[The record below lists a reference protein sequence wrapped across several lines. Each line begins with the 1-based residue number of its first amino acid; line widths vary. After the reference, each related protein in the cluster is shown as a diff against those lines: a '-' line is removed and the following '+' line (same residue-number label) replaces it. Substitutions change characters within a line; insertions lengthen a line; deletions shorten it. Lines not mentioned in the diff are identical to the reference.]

1 MPTPD
6 SFTNSPNVSDWLDFT
21 RDGYVGIKTGKVEYG
36 QGILT
41 ALLQIVAEE
50 LNVPSEKCRLV
61 AASTAL
67 SPNESFTAGSLSV
80 QHSGSALRLASATA
94 RVRAGSESYWSIAAT
109 LGWDVPIDVDVL
121 VKKPDEYFLV
131 GRSTPRIDL
140 DHKVQGKP
148 SFIHD
153 VRIENLLYARVLR
166 PPTLE
171 STLMDLHQDKVS
183 LGPEIERVIVDGSF
197 VAVIAHDEYS
207 AQQVVNKLADV
218 SIWSADSRSFS
229 DEQVADFLATAPAD
243 SQVIHDQG
251 SIAREDLSYSASYFR
266 PYICHGSIGT
276 VTAVAQW
283 IDDSL
288 HIWSQTQGI
297 YPLRSD
303 LGRAFE
309 MDIDRITVTHMEGA
323 GCYGHN
329 GADDVA
335 FDAALIAQH
344 VPGKPVLVSWTRE
357 DELSWAPFGPAM
369 SVNLAAALDDSGR
382 ITHWSHTVRGNGH
395 SSRPSTLA
403 SPSLLAYAHL
413 PSGAAIPPAGDPSMM
428 RGGGTGRNA
437 IPLYEFENCQVTTQR
452 LLDMPIRTS
461 AMRALGA
468 HLNVFAIE
476 SFLDE
481 LAHDSHQDPV
491 EFRLR
496 HLSDPR
502 GRDVITKVAEISGWG
517 QKLPEGSGQGIGF
530 ARYKNR
536 GAWCAVVAQ
545 VEVETHLKVTNL
557 WIAVDVGLVIN
568 PDGVIN
574 QIEGGA
580 LQSMS
585 WTTKEQVRISMGRVI
600 SNNWEDYSILKFSEV
615 PLIQTEIISRPT
627 LPALGAGETSI
638 GPTGA
643 AIANA
648 LASAIDIRVRNMP
661 LTRENIIASMES

>member
-1 MPTPD
+1 MPTLD
-6 SFTNSPNVSDWLDFT
+6 SLANSPNVSDWLDFS
-21 RDGYVGIKTGKVEYG
+21 RDGYVGIKTGKVEFG

-50 LNVPSEKCRLV
+50 LNVPLGKCHLV
-61 AASTAL
+61 AASTAV
-67 SPNESFTAGSLSV
+67 SPDERFTAGSLSV

-94 RVRAGSESYWSIAAT
+94 RVRAGSEGYWSVAAT
-109 LGWDVPIDVDVL
+109 SGWDIPINVDVH
-121 VKKPDEYFLV
+121 VKRPDEYVLV
-131 GRSTPRIDL
+131 GLSTPRVDL

-153 VRIENLLYARVLR
+153 VRVENLLYARVLR
-166 PPTLE
+166 PPSRE
-171 STLMDLHQDKVS
+171 STLVDLHEDEIS
-183 LGPEIERVIVDGSF
+183 LGPEIERIIIDGSF

-207 AQQVVNKLADV
+207 AQQVVAKLADV
-218 SIWSADSRSFS
+218 SIWTVDSRSFG
-229 DEQVADFLATAPAD
+229 DEELVHFLATAPAD
-243 SQVIHDQG
+243 SQVVHERGVFGPGGI
-251 SIAREDLSYSASYFR
+251 SSKASYSR

-276 VTAVAQW
+276 VTAIAQW
-283 IDDSL
+283 VDESL
-288 HIWSQTQGI
+288 HVWSHTQGV
-297 YPLRSD
+297 YPLRFD
-303 LGRAFE
+303 LARALGI
-309 MDIDRITVTHMEGA
+309 DIDRITVTHMQGA

-335 FDAALIAQH
+335 FDAALVARH

-369 SVNLAAALDDSGR
+369 SVDLTASLNDSGL
-382 ITHWSHTVRGNGH
+382 IAHWSHTVRGNGH
-395 SSRPSTLA
+395 SSRPSTLP

-413 PSGAAIPPAGDPSMM
+413 PRGAAIPPAGDPPMQH
-428 RGGGTGRNA
+428 GGGTGRNS
-437 IPLYEFENCQVTTQR
+437 IPLYDFENCLVTVQR
-452 LLDMPIRTS
+452 LLDMPVRTS

-468 HLNVFAIE
+468 HINVFAIE

-481 LAHDSHQDPV
+481 LACDSGQDPV

-517 QKLPEGSGQGIGF
+517 KKLPEGCGQGIGF
-530 ARYKNR
+530 ARYKNT

-545 VEVETHLKVTNL
+545 VEAEAHMKVTNL

-585 WTTKEQVRISMGRVI
+585 WTTKEQVRISQGRVI
-600 SNNWEDYSILKFSEV
+600 SNNWEDYSILKFSDV

-627 LPALGAGETSI
+627 LPTLGAGEASI

-648 LASAIDIRVRNMP
+648 LASAIDVRVRNMP
-661 LTRENIIASMES
+661 LTRENIIASMNA

>member
-6 SFTNSPNVSDWLDFT
+6 SLANSPNVSDWLDFT
-21 RDGYVGIKTGKVEYG
+21 RDGYVGIKTGKVEFG

-41 ALLQIVAEE
+41 ALRQIVAEE
-50 LNVPSEKCRLV
+50 LNVPLEKCHLV

-67 SPNESFTAGSLSV
+67 SPNEGFTAGSLSV
-80 QHSGSALRLASATA
+80 QDSGSALRLASATA
-94 RVRAGSESYWSIAAT
+94 RVRAGSESYWSVAAT
-109 LGWDVPIDVDVL
+109 LGWDIPIDVSVL
-121 VKKPDEYFLV
+121 VKSPDEYSLV
-131 GRSTPRIDL
+131 GRSTQRIDL
-140 DHKVQGKP
+140 DRKVQGKP

-153 VRIENLLYARVLR
+153 LRFENLLFARVLR

-171 STLMDLHQDKVS
+171 SSLVDLHENRVA
-183 LGPEIERVIVDGSF
+183 LGPEIEKIIIDGSF
-197 VAVIAHDEYS
+197 VAVIAHDEFS
-207 AQQVVNKLADV
+207 AQQVVAQLADV
-218 SIWSADSRSFS
+218 SRWAADSRGFS
-229 DEQVADFLATAPAD
+229 DSELVDFLANAPAD
-243 SQVIHDQG
+243 SQVVHERG
-251 SIAREDLSYSASYFR
+251 MVGPGGLPYKASYSR
-266 PYICHGSIGT
+266 PYLSHGSIGT

-283 IDDSL
+283 VDDSL
-288 HIWSQTQGI
+288 HVWSQTQGV
-297 YPLRSD
+297 YPLRAD
-303 LGRAFE
+303 MARAFSIH
-309 MDIDRITVTHMEGA
+309 IDRITVTHVEGA

-335 FDAALIAQH
+335 FDAALVARH
-344 VPGKPVLVSWTRE
+344 VPGRPILVSWSRE

-369 SVNLAAALDDSGR
+369 SVDLAAALNDSGL

-395 SSRPSTLA
+395 STRPSTLP

-413 PSGAAIPPAGDPSMM
+413 PGGIAIAPAGDPPMQ
-428 RGGGTGRNA
+428 RGGGTGRNSV
-437 IPLYEFENCQVTTQR
+437 PLYDFENCLVTTER
-452 LLDMPIRTS
+452 LLDMPVRTS

-468 HLNVFAIE
+468 HMNVFAIE

-481 LAHDSHQDPV
+481 LALGSDQDPV

-502 GRDVITKVAEISGWG
+502 GRDVISKVAEISGWG
-517 QKLPEGSGQGIGF
+517 EKLPEGCGKGIGF
-530 ARYKNR
+530 ARYKNK

-545 VEVETHLKVTNL
+545 VEAENHVKVTNL

-580 LQSMS
+580 LQSTS
-585 WTTKEQVRISMGRVI
+585 WTTKEQVRISKGRVI
-600 SNNWEDYSILKFSEV
+600 SNNWEDYSILKFSDV

-627 LPALGAGETSI
+627 LPTLGAGEASI

-648 LASAIDIRVRNMP
+648 LASAIEVRVRNMP
-661 LTRENIIASMES
+661 LSPENIIASMDA

>member
-6 SFTNSPNVSDWLDFT
+6 SLRNSPKVSDWLDFT
-21 RDGYVGIKTGKVEYG
+21 RDGYVAIKTGKVEFG

-50 LNVPSEKCRLV
+50 LNLPLEKCCFV
-61 AASTAL
+61 AASTGL
-67 SPNESFTAGSLSV
+67 SPNEGFTAGSLSV
-80 QHSGSALRLASATA
+80 QDSGSALRLASATA
-94 RVRAGSESYWSIAAT
+94 RVRAGSQSYWTIAAT
-109 LGWDVPIDVDVL
+109 SGWDIPIDVGVI
-121 VKKPDEYFLV
+121 VKSPDEYSLV
-131 GRSTPRIDL
+131 GVSTQRIDL
-140 DHKVQGKP
+140 ESKVQGKP

-153 VRIENLLYARVLR
+153 MRFENLLFARVLR

-171 STLMDLHQDKVS
+171 SSLVDLNANKVPF
-183 LGPEIERVIVDGSF
+183 GPEIEKVIVDGSF
-197 VAVIAHDEYS
+197 VAVIAYDEFS
-207 AQQVVNKLADV
+207 AQQVVTALADV
-218 SIWSADSRSFS
+218 SIWTVDSRGFS
-229 DEQVADFLATAPAD
+229 DDEVADFLAHAPAD
-243 SQVIHDQG
+243 SQVVHDQG
-251 SIAREDLSYSASYFR
+251 TFGPGTLPYNSSYSR
-266 PYICHGSIGT
+266 PYLSHGSIGT

-288 HIWSQTQGI
+288 HVWSQTQGV
-297 YPLRSD
+297 YPLRVD
-303 LGRAFE
+303 MARALGI
-309 MDIDRITVTHMEGA
+309 DIDRITVTHVEGA

-335 FDAALIAQH
+335 FDAALIARH
-344 VPGKPVLVSWTRE
+344 VPGRPVLVSWSRE

-369 SVNLAAALDDSGR
+369 SVDLAASLSDSGL

-395 SSRPSTLA
+395 SSRPSTLP

-413 PSGAAIPPAGDPSMM
+413 PGGIAIPPAGDPQMQ
-428 RGGGTGRNA
+428 RGGGTGRNS
-437 IPLYEFENCQVTTQR
+437 IPLYDIENCLVTTER

-468 HLNVFAIE
+468 HINVFAIE

-481 LAHDSHQDPV
+481 LALDSNQDPV

-502 GRDVITKVAEISGWG
+502 GRDVIAKVAEISRWG
-517 QKLPEGSGQGIGF
+517 EKLPTGCGKGIGF
-530 ARYKNR
+530 ARYKNK

-545 VEVETHLKVTNL
+545 VEAETHVKVTNL

-568 PDGVIN
+568 PDGVLN

-580 LQSMS
+580 LQSAS
-585 WTTKEQVRISMGRVI
+585 WTTKEQVRISKGRVI
-600 SNNWEDYSILKFSEV
+600 SNNWEEYPILKFSDV
-615 PLIQTEIISRPT
+615 PVIQTEIISRPT
-627 LPALGAGETSI
+627 LPTLGAGEASI

-648 LASAIDIRVRNMP
+648 LASAIGVRVRNMP
-661 LTRENIIASMES
+661 LTPENIIASINS

>member
-1 MPTPD
+1 MPTPN
-6 SFTNSPNVSDWLDFT
+6 SLINSPNVSDWLDFT
-21 RDGYVGIKTGKVEYG
+21 REGYVGIKTGKVEFG

-41 ALLQIVAEE
+41 ALLQIVADE
-50 LNVPSEKCRLV
+50 LNVPMESCHLV
-61 AASTAL
+61 AASTVL

-80 QHSGSALRLASATA
+80 QHSGTALRLASATA
-94 RVRAGSESYWSIAAT
+94 RVRAVSESYWSIAAT
-109 LGWDVPIDVDVL
+109 SGWDILIDVDAL
-121 VKKPDEYFLV
+121 VKRPDEYLLV
-131 GRSTPRIDL
+131 GLSTPRIDL
-140 DHKVQGKP
+140 NRKVQGKP
-148 SFIHD
+148 SFIQD
-153 VRIENLLYARVLR
+153 VRVENLLYARVLR
-166 PPTLE
+166 PPTRE
-171 STLMDLHQDKVS
+171 STLVNLCVEEVF
-183 LGPEIERVIVDGSF
+183 LGPEIEKIIIDGSF
-197 VAVIAHDEYS
+197 VAVIAQDEFS
-207 AQQVVNKLADV
+207 AQQVVTKLAAV
-218 SIWSADSRSFS
+218 SIWTTDSRGFS
-229 DEQVADFLATAPAD
+229 DEQLVDFLANAPAD
-243 SQVIHDQG
+243 SQVVHERG
-251 SIAREDLSYSASYFR
+251 RVTREDLSYRAAYLR
-266 PYICHGSIGT
+266 PYLCHGSIGT

-283 IDDSL
+283 IDDCL
-288 HIWSQTQGI
+288 HIWSQTQGV

-303 LGRAFE
+303 LARVFDI
-309 MDIDRITVTHMEGA
+309 DIDRIIVTHVEGA

-335 FDAALIAQH
+335 FDAALVARH

-369 SVNLAAALDDSGR
+369 SVDLAASLDDSGL

-395 SSRPSTLA
+395 SSRPSTLS

-413 PSGAAIPPAGDPSMM
+413 ASGVAIPPAGDPPMK
-428 RGGGTGRNA
+428 RGGGTGRNS
-437 IPLYEFENCQVTTQR
+437 IPLYDFENCLVTVER

-481 LAHDSHQDPV
+481 LAHKSNQDPV

-530 ARYKNR
+530 ARYKNQ

-545 VEVETHLKVTNL
+545 VDVDTHVKVTNL

-585 WTTKEQVRISMGRVI
+585 WTTKEQVRIFKGRVL

-615 PLIQTEIISRPT
+615 PLIQTEILSRPY

-648 LASAIDIRVRNMP
+648 LASAIDVRVRNMP
-661 LTRENIIASMES
+661 LTRENILASMES